1 MMHGH
6 EKSDPAIVA
15 VKPANKAK
23 KSTAEASA
31 GKIAAEPGERRAGTK
46 GNAGQQSTHRT
57 QSRVRVSQALDRVR
71 QAARQRKKE
80 KFTALFHHL
89 SIDLFRESFFALK
102 RDAAPGVDGLTWRT
116 YEADLDR
123 NLTDLHS
130 RVQRGAYRALPSR
143 RTYIPKADGKQR
155 PLAVA
160 ALEDKIVQRATVA
173 VLNCIYEEE
182 FLGFSY
188 GFRPKR
194 GQHDALDALVVG
206 ITTRRVNF
214 IFDADVAS
222 FFDSV
227 SQNWLV
233 RFVEHRIGDKRII
246 RLIRKW
252 LKAGVLEDGVVTV
265 GEMGT
270 GQGSVISPLLANIY
284 MHYVFDL
291 WANRWRQHEAQGD
304 MVIVRYADDFV
315 VGFEHEA
322 DARRFWDALRARLEE
337 FALSLHPDKTRLI
350 EFGRHAADRRA
361 SAGLGKPETFK
372 FLGFVFI
379 CGKTRR
385 GKFLV
390 HRKSRR
396 DRMRTKL
403 TEIKKELRQRM
414 HQPIPEQGRWLA
426 QVVRGY
432 FAYHAVPTNG
442 LRISAFRYH
451 VVKYWLRTLR
461 RRSQKD
467 RFTWERIKRLAN
479 DWLPQPRT
487 LHPWPSARF
496 AVKYS
501 R

>member
-1 MMHGH
+1 M
-6 EKSDPAIVA
+6 
-15 VKPANKAK
+15 
-23 KSTAEASA
+23 
-31 GKIAAEPGERRAGTK
+31 
-46 GNAGQQSTHRT
+46 
-57 QSRVRVSQALDRVR
+57 
-71 QAARQRKKE
+71 
-80 KFTALFHHL
+80 
-89 SIDLFRESFFALK
+89 
-102 RDAAPGVDGLTWRT
+102 
-116 YEADLDR
+116 
-123 NLTDLHS
+123 
-130 RVQRGAYRALPSR
+130 
-143 RTYIPKADGKQR
+143 
-155 PLAVA
+155 
-160 ALEDKIVQRATVA
+160 ALEDKIVQKATVA

-206 ITTRRVNF
+206 ITDRRVNF

-227 SQNWLV
+227 SKDWLV

-252 LKAGVLEDGVVTV
+252 LKAGVLEEGVVTV
-265 GEMGT
+265 SETGT

-291 WANRWRQHEAQGD
+291 WADRWRRREARGD
-304 MVIVRYADDFV
+304 VVIVRYADDFV
-315 VGFEHEA
+315 VGFEFES
-322 DARRFWDALRARLEE
+322 DARRFWDALRARFEE
-337 FALSLHPDKTRLI
+337 FALMLHADKTRLI
-350 EFGRHAADRRA
+350 EFGRHAADRRTR
-361 SAGLGKPETFK
+361 AGLGKPETFK

-379 CGKTRR
+379 CGKSRH

-396 DRMRTKL
+396 DRMRAKL
-403 TEIKKELRQRM
+403 TEIKKELRKRM

-432 FAYHAVPTNG
+432 FAYHAVPTN
-442 LRISAFRYH
+442 RATVAAFHRYVTRLWH
-451 VVKYWLRTLR
+451 RTLR

-467 RFTWERIKRLAN
+467 RFPWERMARLAG
-479 DWLPQPRT
+479 DWLPQPRNF
-487 LHPWPSARF
+487 HPWPNVRF
-496 AVKYS
+496 AVKHS